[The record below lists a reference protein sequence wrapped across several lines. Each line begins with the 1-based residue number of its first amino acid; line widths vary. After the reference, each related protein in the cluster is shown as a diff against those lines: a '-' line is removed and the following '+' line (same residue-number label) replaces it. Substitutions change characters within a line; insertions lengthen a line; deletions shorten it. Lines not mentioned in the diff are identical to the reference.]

1 MVLTFVAIVVPVIPV
16 LFMQS
21 SESPDQGETS
31 GSPCPPPD
39 PGRAPAGGSSAP
51 TAAGPPPPIPTARHV
66 AIIMDGNGRW
76 AQQRGLLRLE
86 GHKQGAHAVRDTVR
100 AARQMGL
107 SALTLYAF
115 SEQNWGRPLDEVS
128 GLMQLL
134 HDYIVDERSEILEN
148 GIRVRTIGNSAR
160 LPAFVRRPLDALIAE
175 TAGLRGMTLSLALSY
190 GGRESITDA
199 ARSLLTAV
207 AEGRL
212 RPDEI
217 DEDMI
222 SATMQTADLPPVDL
236 IIRTSG
242 ERRISNFLLW
252 EGVRALFY
260 TTPCLWPDFQ
270 RRELYAALEQC
281 HLVQTT
287 SLPAAP
293 TT

>member
-1 MVLTFVAIVVPVIPV
+1 
-16 LFMQS
+16 
-21 SESPDQGETS
+21 
-31 GSPCPPPD
+31 
-39 PGRAPAGGSSAP
+39 
-51 TAAGPPPPIPTARHV
+51 
-66 AIIMDGNGRW
+66 
-76 AQQRGLLRLE
+76 
-86 GHKQGAHAVRDTVR
+86 
-100 AARQMGL
+100 
-107 SALTLYAF
+107 
-115 SEQNWGRPLDEVS
+115 
-128 GLMQLL
+128 
-134 HDYIVDERSEILEN
+134 
-148 GIRVRTIGNSAR
+148 
-160 LPAFVRRPLDALIAE
+160 
-175 TAGLRGMTLSLALSY
+175 MTLSLALSY

-222 SATMQTADLPPVDL
+222 SAAMQTADLPPVDL

-252 EGVRALFY
+252 EGVRALLHH
-260 TTPCLWPDFQ
+260 TVPMARLSAT
-270 RRELYAALEQC
+270 ELYAALEQC